1 LSKSVSGI
9 SPEMRRSDSLDL
21 GCRPGRFQPDT
32 QRLTPLNITELA
44 SVFMGC
50 DDRCVNKAGRFR
62 QSSKG
67 RRYREKPNFRDQL
80 LGAEMQT
87 VLNAGSPDRE
97 GRPTR
102 LVALGIM
109 PSGRHLDLGT
119 VIEIVANSIHVIERG
134 IAERPV
140 MKETLA
146 ASYPSDEIDK
156 HRQSAASLPDL
167 MAQTGSVTA
176 VLVPLKTVARWR
188 ARHDT
193 QFQLEI
199 ERGVQVVVCD
209 RHAFEDTLVSLVRSA
224 EKAMGEAAQLLV
236 NVEREDG
243 VGQGLHWDTLPDL
256 HFHGSGVGIDAV
268 AASYGLASLLAAIHR
283 DGPGV
288 ALAMEFDLSS
298 NHASTDAILFGAE
311 AVITMRLRR
320 IWASVGASAPLFP
333 AGRRRRPSSHLMG
346 AEAVTLR

>member
-1 LSKSVSGI
+1 
-9 SPEMRRSDSLDL
+9 MRRSDSLDL
-21 GCRPGRFQPDT
+21 VCRPGRFQPDT

-224 EKAMGEAAQLLV
+224 EKAMG
-236 NVEREDG
+236 
-243 VGQGLHWDTLPDL
+243 
-256 HFHGSGVGIDAV
+256 
-268 AASYGLASLLAAIHR
+268 GLASLLAAIHR